1 MISVPSMSRQ
11 QTALK
16 LLQDSGSRNEGGAE
30 NPAPA
35 TAPSDVGGNNA
46 QQNAMARISKLLLE
60 GAWSN
65 NGFLVVLPTNAK
77 IVEGGSGND
86 VVNIASG
93 GNGPELNYVSL
104 GDGNDLLNLTSTGDA
119 TSDYWQGDAMSI
131 ASAVSDA
138 VDAKVGVM
146 VPDGQ
151 GIFAGAGNDIVN
163 IAAGRDAYAVSG
175 NDGHD
180 LLNIAAGRNASGI
193 WGGDGHDVLA
203 VAGGMDVDNVT
214 GDAGDDIVTVAAGRQ
229 AREISGGEGRDVL
242 TVAAGQTVSNVS
254 GGRGSDIINVASGQA
269 AYYIW
274 GGDGD
279 DAISVAA
286 ATVDHV
292 EGGSGDDAIAINA
305 RTAEAIS
312 GGRGN
317 DKIDLTGTDKASVF
331 FDRGDG
337 QDLVRVAKETTLV
350 FAGRSIDDAAI
361 SYGDGTITISFADNG
376 DSVTLDYGAAA
387 LKGSKPEL
395 SLAKAGSS
403 EILEAAPESRD
414 YSAYHGATGFSLT
427 LR

>member
-1 MISVPSMSRQ
+1 MTSVLSMSRQ

-16 LLQDSGSRNEGGAE
+16 LLQDNRSRDAGRAE
-30 NPAPA
+30 TPAPA
-35 TAPSDVGGNNA
+35 NRPSGLGGNNV
-46 QQNAMARISKLLLE
+46 QQDAVARISKLLLE

-65 NGFLVVLPTNAK
+65 SGFLMVMPSNAR

-86 VVNIASG
+86 VVNIASA
-93 GNGPELNYVSL
+93 GNGRQLNYVSL
-104 GDGNDLLNLTSTGDA
+104 GDGNDLLNLVSAGDA
-119 TSDYWQGDAMSI
+119 TSDYWQGNAMSI
-131 ASAVSDA
+131 ASAVSDS
-138 VDAKVGVM
+138 VDAKIGVM

-180 LLNIAAGRNASGI
+180 LLNVAAGQNASGI

-229 AREISGGEGRDVL
+229 ARNISGGEGRDVL
-242 TVAAGQTVSNVS
+242 TVAAGQTVSSVY
-254 GGRGSDIINVASGQA
+254 GGRGSDIINVAGGQA
-269 AYYIW
+269 AHYIS
-274 GGDGD
+274 GDDGN
-279 DAISVAA
+279 DAISVVAT
-286 ATVDHV
+286 TVDHV
-292 EGGSGDDAIAINA
+292 EGGSGDDAIAIKA

-317 DKIDLTGTDKASVF
+317 DTIDLTGTDKASVF

-337 QDLVRVAKETTLV
+337 QDLVRVAGETTIV
-350 FAGRSIDDAAI
+350 FAGRSIDDAAV

-376 DSVTLDYGAAA
+376 DSVTLDYSATG

-395 SLAKAGSS
+395 SLAKAGRP
-403 EILEAAPESRD
+403 ETAPESRA
-414 YSAYHGATGFSLT
+414 YSAYHGASGFSLT